1 MTLATTSAWALCRER
16 PVAAAS
22 ELLKSVRTESRH
34 SPRRRLGQTR
44 SDPVQPGS
52 GSGPIREDAT
62 RSKRR
67 VARSAQASSC
77 IVVADVLARAG
88 LATELDVRPLS
99 VVAWAGR
106 KILDDTGRI
115 DEVARRLGVQS
126 LDRTAK
132 LIAFDWVGE
141 TS

>member
-1 MTLATTSAWALCRER
+1 
-16 PVAAAS
+16 
-22 ELLKSVRTESRH
+22 
-34 SPRRRLGQTR
+34 
-44 SDPVQPGS
+44 
-52 GSGPIREDAT
+52 
-62 RSKRR
+62 
-67 VARSAQASSC
+67 
-77 IVVADVLARAG
+77 VLARAG

-115 DEVARRLGVQS
+115 DEVARRLGMQS
-126 LDRTAK
+126 LDRTAN